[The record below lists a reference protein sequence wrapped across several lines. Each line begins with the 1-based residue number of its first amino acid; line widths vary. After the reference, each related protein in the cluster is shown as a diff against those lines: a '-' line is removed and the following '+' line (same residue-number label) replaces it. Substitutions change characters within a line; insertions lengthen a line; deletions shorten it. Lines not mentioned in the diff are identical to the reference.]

1 MNVVI
6 TSSSNLTSSCG
17 PHIHMIIR
25 KSKVQTVSAC
35 NETCAQTCT
44 SHSIHCVISLTAN
57 CAVFVLLPHL
67 PSM

>member
-1 MNVVI
+1 MLLLLVLQISLV
-6 TSSSNLTSSCG
+6 LAA
-17 PHIHMIIR
+17 PHNHTIIR

-44 SHSIHCVISLTAN
+44 SHSIHCVISLIAN
-57 CAVFVLLPHL
+57 CAVCVLLPHL